1 MISQVT
7 GGGALTRKNI
17 DVINSN
23 FASVGQPDFWVRPQN
38 TKPGTADGSYDN
50 PFATVGAALASPLLR
65 PGMVIGLLGVTR
77 EELVG
82 PLGVNDITIRGMAT
96 QPRQATT
103 SGTANGGGATW
114 LSPSAGA
121 TTTTTPLCLVKGQGW
136 RFENIYF
143 NNSATAAACVMLTM
157 SGTGDPPADPSP
169 EHTSFYNCYFTG
181 AIYGIRASGGPNFVT
196 IDSCSFFGFGDSG
209 DTAISLITGAGVHTN
224 YGWVIKNCE
233 FSGNDRHIQGALS
246 GASIHDNHFT
256 YINNLI
262 TTTIFYDATGGKDN
276 AVYRNAFDVNSGN
289 GGIATMFV
297 LGTNDRFSAN
307 SLSTAVTTT
316 NLSWGDP
323 A

>member
-23 FASVGQPDFWVRPQN
+23 FASVGQPDFWCRPQN

-96 QPRQATT
+96 QPRQA
-103 SGTANGGGATW
+103 
-114 LSPSAGA
+114 
-121 TTTTTPLCLVKGQGW
+121 TTTTPLCLVKGQGW

-196 IDSCSFFGFGDSG
+196 IDSCFFFGFGDSG

-233 FSGNDRHIQGALS
+233 FWGNSRHIQGALS
-246 GASIHDNHFT
+246 GASIHDNHFS
-256 YINNLI
+256 YVNNLV
-262 TTTIFYDATGGKDN
+262 TTAIFYDATGGANN
-276 AVYRNAFDVNSGN
+276 AVYRNAFDVDSGN

-316 NLSWGDP
+316 AFSWGDP